1 MSGIISIRAW
11 GCYHRVVLIIKM
23 VSTMVNILIK
33 AWSFIRCIIV
43 FAISVVIISYSTDIP
58 FHDFML
64 FFGRS
69 NYFWFDGRHLSLIS
83 SIPAFIYLS
92 IMMATVPF
100 TKDNQIPKSFYY
112 WGNVLG
118 LISLVIF
125 MLFSILSL
133 MTYFYIGYFTP
144 YQLCKEPSTYSHYF
158 AKDPAICKTIV
169 NRELN

>member
-1 MSGIISIRAW
+1 MSGIISIRAR
-11 GCYHRVVLIIKM
+11 GCYHRLVLIIKM

-33 AWSFIRCIIV
+33 AWSIIRCIIV

>member
-1 MSGIISIRAW
+1 
-11 GCYHRVVLIIKM
+11 
-23 VSTMVNILIK
+23 
-33 AWSFIRCIIV
+33 
-43 FAISVVIISYSTDIP
+43 
-58 FHDFML
+58 ML

>member
-1 MSGIISIRAW
+1 
-11 GCYHRVVLIIKM
+11 
-23 VSTMVNILIK
+23 MVNILIK
-33 AWSFIRCIIV
+33 AWSIIRCIIV

-158 AKDPAICKTIV
+158 AKDPAICKIIV

>member
-1 MSGIISIRAW
+1 MKG
-11 GCYHRVVLIIKM
+11 LIYSAFKKVWMMDI
-23 VSTMVNILIK
+23 NILK
-33 AWSFIRCIIV
+33 RTWSFIRCIIV
-43 FAISVVIISYSTDIP
+43 ITISIVIISYSIDIP
-58 FHDFML
+58 FHDLML
-64 FFGRS
+64 FFRG
-69 NYFWFDGRHLSLIS
+69 NDYFWFDGRHLSLIS

-92 IMMATVPF
+92 VMMATVPF
-100 TKDNQIPKSFYY
+100 TKDNQIPKSFYF

-144 YQLCKEPSTYSHYF
+144 YQLCKEPFTYSHYF
-158 AKDPAICKTIV
+158 AKIPAICKTIV

>member
-1 MSGIISIRAW
+1 MSGIISIRAR

-33 AWSFIRCIIV
+33 AWSIIRCIIV

-125 MLFSILSL
+125 MLFSILSM